1 MILGNKCDLEESRV
15 VTRERGQML
24 AAEHSI
30 KFYETSAKSGLN
42 VEEAFLTLAR
52 DIKDKMDKPV
62 RKGRGGVGGEGGEG
76 GEGRGGV
83 GGEGGERRGGR
94 GGRGEEGWE
103 GREGRGG
110 VGGAAWCWEDVLS
123 GSFSAQSLLCDLCPP
138 LSGPHCRMLPLKV
151 TTMCESKTAGE
162 RRRRREG
169 AVNTSR
175 ECRRVSCI
183 V

>member
-62 RKGRGGVGGEGGEG
+62 RKGRGG
-76 GEGRGGV
+76 EGR
-83 GGEGGERRGGR
+83 ERK
-94 GGRGEEGWE
+94 GWGKE
-103 GREGRGG
+103 REGRGG

-123 GSFSAQSLLCDLCPP
+123 GLFSAQSLLCDLCPP

>member
-30 KFYETSAKSGLN
+30 KFFETSAKSGLN
-42 VEEAFLTLAR
+42 VEEAFLTLAQ

-62 RKGRGGVGGEGGEG
+62 RKGRGEEGRGSG
-76 GEGRGGV
+76 GEGRGCMV
-83 GGEGGERRGGR
+83 LEG
-94 GGRGEEGWE
+94 
-103 GREGRGG
+103 
-110 VGGAAWCWEDVLS
+110 VLS
-123 GSFSAQSLLCDLCPP
+123 GLFGAQRLLCDSCPP

-151 TTMCESKTAGE
+151 TTMCESKTAE
-162 RRRRREG
+162 EQRRRRED
-169 AVNTSR
+169 AVNMSR